1 MDTHQLS
8 TPTYLPLL
16 SIFTLIYFYSSSFVK
31 RLALPTTKAHMTNSD
46 SYRKELLIDSNLT
59 TLDVLDTAGQEEYS
73 AMREQYMRNGDGF
86 LLVYSITSR
95 DSFEEAQQFYNQILR
110 VKDVARAPVVLVSNK
125 CDLSADRQVSTAEGQ
140 RLAREWNVPFFESSA
155 RYRVNVD
162 EPFCDLVREIR
173 RHQIERHRQGS
184 SSSTMHMSVGS
195 SSMGSVKGRSVRE
208 KLDEEEDGAKKDK
221 KACCIIA

>member
-1 MDTHQLS
+1 
-8 TPTYLPLL
+8 
-16 SIFTLIYFYSSSFVK
+16 
-31 RLALPTTKAHMTNSD
+31 
-46 SYRKELLIDSNLT
+46 
-59 TLDVLDTAGQEEYS
+59 
-73 AMREQYMRNGDGF
+73 MREQYMRNGDGF

-110 VKDVARAPVVLVSNK
+110 VKDVTRAPVVLVSNK

-140 RLAREWNVPFFESSA
+140 RLAREWNVPFFETSA

-184 SSSTMHMSVGS
+184 SSSTMHMSMG

-208 KLDEEEDGAKKDK
+208 KLDEEEGEHKEK

>member
-1 MDTHQLS
+1 MNISQREYKVVVVGGGGVGKSAITLQFVQSHFVDEYD
-8 TPTYLPLL
+8 PT
-16 SIFTLIYFYSSSFVK
+16 IE
-31 RLALPTTKAHMTNSD
+31 D
-46 SYRKELLIDSNLT
+46 SYRKEILIDSNLT

-110 VKDVARAPVVLVSNK
+110 VKDVARAPVVLVTNK
-125 CDLSADRQVSTAEGQ
+125 CDLSAERQVSTAEGQ
-140 RLAREWNVPFFESSA
+140 RLAREWNVPFFETSA

-184 SSSTMHMSVGS
+184 SSSTMHMSMG
-195 SSMGSVKGRSVRE
+195 SSMGSLKGRSVRE
-208 KLDEEEDGAKKDK
+208 KVEEEEGLHKEK
-221 KACCIIA
+221 KACCVIC